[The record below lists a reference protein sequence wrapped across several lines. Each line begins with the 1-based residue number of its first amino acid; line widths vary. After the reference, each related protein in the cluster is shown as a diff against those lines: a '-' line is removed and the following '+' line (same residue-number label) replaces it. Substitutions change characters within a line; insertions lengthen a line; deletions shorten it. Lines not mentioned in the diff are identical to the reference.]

1 MIKKKKT
8 DSSSE
13 LQSAQ
18 KQSKRKS
25 HVDLICIYGI
35 MNNR

>member
-1 MIKKKKT
+1 MIKKKT
-8 DSSSE
+8 DSSE

-35 MNNR
+35 KNNR